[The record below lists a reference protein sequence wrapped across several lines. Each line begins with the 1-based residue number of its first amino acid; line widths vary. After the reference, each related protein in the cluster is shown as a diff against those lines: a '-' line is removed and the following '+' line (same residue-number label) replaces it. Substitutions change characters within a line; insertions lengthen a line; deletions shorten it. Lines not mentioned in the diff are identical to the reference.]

1 MYTSTAF
8 LSRRSCGIHYVK
20 PQMTKQNDK
29 YQLSIAGE
37 FFVAAQLQRLGV
49 SASVTYGNAKRADV
63 VAVSRETGKAVA
75 IEVKSSNKSRW
86 PVGSRVPVSS
96 RQPWVFVHFPTE
108 SHEPPEFFVL
118 LQSDLHVLLEPAET
132 SYMQR
137 YREKHGKEY
146 GEDKVG
152 VAAASRKEILQFKD
166 NWKCILG
173 LLEA

>member
-1 MYTSTAF
+1 
-8 LSRRSCGIHYVK
+8 
-20 PQMTKQNDK
+20 MTKQNDK

-63 VAVSRETGKAVA
+63 VAVSKTAGRALA
-75 IEVKSSNKSRW
+75 IEVKTSDKSRW
-86 PVGSRVPVSS
+86 PVGRRVPEPSK
-96 RQPWVFVHFPTE
+96 QPWVFVHFPQ
-108 SHEPPEFFVL
+108 SKHEPPEFFVL
-118 LQSDLHVLLEPAET
+118 LQRELHAILGPTEE

-146 GEDKVG
+146 GADTPG
-152 VAAASRKEILQFKD
+152 VAAAKRSELLKFKD
-166 NWKCILG
+166 NWQCILR